1 MSGKRIG
8 NRIRQERE
16 KLNFSRE
23 KFAEIVNLSPNFL
36 GQIERGEA
44 SMSLE
49 TLIKISK
56 NLRISL
62 DYIIFGSSRD
72 NSCTSDNELLDLI
85 KKCSKKEKE
94 FAVKLLKELLPY
106 IKK

>member
-23 KFAEIVNLSPNFL
+23 KFAEIVDLSPNFL

-44 SMSLE
+44 SMSLD
-49 TLIKISK
+49 TL
-56 NLRISL
+56 
-62 DYIIFGSSRD
+62 
-72 NSCTSDNELLDLI
+72 
-85 KKCSKKEKE
+85 
-94 FAVKLLKELLPY
+94 VKMIPLQ
-106 IKK
+106 